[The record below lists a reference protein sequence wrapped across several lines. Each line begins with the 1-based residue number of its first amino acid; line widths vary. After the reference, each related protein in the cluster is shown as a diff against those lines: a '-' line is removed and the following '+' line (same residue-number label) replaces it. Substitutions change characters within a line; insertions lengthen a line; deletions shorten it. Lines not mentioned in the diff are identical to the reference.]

1 MIYILLFLS
10 SQLCTSAD
18 KPGQQLLDN
27 SWYKSAEER
36 KELAEANNYNFFT
49 FNYVF
54 TDPDNYAYD
63 VNTGVRSYIPWQ
75 GLSIPGINPKIH
87 RSGPDAVPYDF
98 ETTDEPL
105 FARLILMFQA
115 HWEFPLI
122 GITLYS
128 LMITI
133 GPKLMK
139 KPYKPRTTMSVWNFS
154 LSLFSWI
161 GLFNVLP
168 TLLFGKDYHTQEPI
182 GVLNGDSYYKNIC
195 SDTAYYGVGP
205 SGVWVVLFILSKFPE
220 LIDTLWLVLA
230 KAEVIFLHWYH
241 HISVLL
247 FCWHAYAE
255 RASLGI
261 HFCCMNY
268 TVHGIMY
275 FYYAMTQWS
284 MKTRAMVKPFALY
297 ITLLQ
302 VAQMAGG
309 IIFVTS
315 AAWFKYARGLECH
328 NSGSTIMAAFV
339 MYSSYFLLFF
349 QLLYSRYDVV
359 QKYLGSSKK
368 SKKKAA

>member
-1 MIYILLFLS
+1 MRIATSAILLFLALCVNAEIS
-10 SQLCTSAD
+10 SV
-18 KPGQQLLDN
+18 
-27 SWYKSAEER
+27 YKTPEER
-36 KELAEANNYNFFT
+36 KELHDKYNNKFAT
-49 FNYVF
+49 FNYIL
-54 TDPDNYAYD
+54 TDPSNFAYD
-63 VNTGVRSYIPWQ
+63 ITEAIYEYLPWQ
-75 GLSIPGINPKIH
+75 GLSLPGINPLISASTKD
-87 RSGPDAVPYDF
+87 GVGYGYG
-98 ETTDEPL
+98 TDSEPG
-105 FARLILMFQA
+105 FVRLVVMFQT
-115 HWEFPLI
+115 HWEIPII
-122 GITLYS
+122 GVTLYS

-139 KPYKPRTTMSVWNFS
+139 VPYKPRTTMSMWNFS

-161 GLFNVLP
+161 GLMNVLP
-168 TLLFGKDYHTQEPI
+168 TLLFGRDYHTDEPI
-182 GVLNGDSYYKNIC
+182 GVLNGSSYYKNLC
-195 SDTAYYGVGP
+195 SDTAYYGVGR
-205 SGVWVVLFILSKFPE
+205 SGFWVVAFILSKFPE

-284 MKTRAMVKPFALY
+284 METRKMVKPYALY

-309 IIFVTS
+309 IIFVCS
-315 AAWFKYARGLECH
+315 AAYFKYVKGYECH
-328 NSGSTIMAAFV
+328 STGSTIAAAFV
-339 MYSSYFLLFF
+339 MYSSYFVLFF
-349 QLLYSRYDVV
+349 QLLYGRYDVV
-359 QKYLGSSKK
+359 QKYLGSKKPKKK
-368 SKKKAA
+368 SA